1 MSEWID
7 WDGGVCPVDD
17 AARIDIKYRDGDIR
31 ENVKAGILLWSHIE
45 RSGDIVKYRIHSDEK
60 REHPA
65 GTKHDQGKPR
75 LDLLL
80 SGFPRALES
89 LGQVLAFGAEKYAP
103 NNWKLVDDLD
113 SRYQA
118 AQMRHELSHCKGEL
132 LDEESG
138 LPHLTHEAFCIL
150 ARLEH
155 LLETQQ
161 KDD

>member
-1 MSEWID
+1 MSEWVD
-7 WDGGVCPVDD
+7 WHGGACPVDYTV
-17 AARIDIKYRDGDIR
+17 RVDIEFRDRCVCENEQACNYR
-31 ENVKAGILLWSHIE
+31 WSHIE
-45 RSGDIVKYRIHSDEK
+45 SISDIVKYRIRSDENA
-60 REHPA
+60 ESSA

-80 SGFPRALES
+80 TGFPRALES

-103 NNWKLVDDLD
+103 NNWKLVDQLD

>member
-1 MSEWID
+1 MSEWRD
-7 WDGGVCPVDD
+7 WHGGECPVDKTV
-17 AARIDIKYRDGDIR
+17 RIDVEFRDCDICENEQAGNYRWSHLESKGDIIKYRIR
-31 ENVKAGILLWSHIE
+31 
-45 RSGDIVKYRIHSDEK
+45 SDEK
-60 REHPA
+60 QKSPA
-65 GTKHDQGKPR
+65 GTKHDQGKSR
-75 LDLLL
+75 MDLLL
-80 SGFPRALES
+80 SGFPHALES

-155 LLETQQ
+155 ILETQQ